1 MMKDNGG
8 MNANY
13 VQRLR
18 LTFRKQGATRYIGH
32 LDLAR
37 TLERSLNRAQIPIAY
52 TQGFNKR
59 PRMALAA
66 ALPLGYLSECEMAD
80 IYLSEKMEP
89 EAAREQMMRRMA
101 PGIEVWQVEEVDLR
115 APALQTLTAVTIYTA
130 LLLDPVDPIG
140 LQQTI
145 DTLLTAD
152 TIIRERRNK
161 EYDLRPLI
169 EDISLTA
176 TDNGST
182 LIDMRLTMRPGKTGR
197 PDEVLRELELDP
209 MAARITRT
217 EIVLAD
223 PEQA

>member
-1 MMKDNGG
+1 MLVDNGG

-18 LTFRKQGATRYIGH
+18 LTFRKTGATRYIGH

-52 TQGFNKR
+52 TQGFNQR

-80 IYLSEKMEP
+80 IFLLERMEP
-89 EAAREQMMRRMA
+89 EAARQQMMSKMA
-101 PGIEVWQVEEVDLR
+101 PGIEIWRVEEVEMNS
-115 APALQTLTAVTIYTA
+115 PALQTLTAVTTYTV
-130 LLLDPVDPIG
+130 LLLDPTDSAA
-140 LQQTI
+140 LQQRVDNLFATE
-145 DTLLTAD
+145 
-152 TIIRERRNK
+152 TIIRKRRDK

-169 EDISLTA
+169 ESIRLAQTESDGVQL
-176 TDNGST
+176 
-182 LIDMRLTMRPGKTGR
+182 DMCLAMQPGKTGR
-197 PDEVLRELELDP
+197 PDEVLLALDLDP

-217 EIVLAD
+217 AIELAN
-223 PEQA
+223 PE

>member
-1 MMKDNGG
+1 MMVDNGS

-18 LTFRKQGATRYIGH
+18 LTFRKEGATRYIGH

-59 PRMALAA
+59 PRMQLAA
-66 ALPLGYLSECEMAD
+66 ALPLGFLSECEMAD
-80 IYLSEKMEP
+80 IYLTEKMDP
-89 EAAREQMMRRMA
+89 DAAREQMMRRMA
-101 PGIEVWQVEEVDLR
+101 PGIEVWHVEEVDLR
-115 APALQTLTAVTIYTA
+115 APALQTLTAVTTYTA
-130 LLLDPVDPIG
+130 LLLDPVDPTV
-140 LQQTI
+140 LQQRI
-145 DTLLTAD
+145 DALLTAD
-152 TIIRERRNK
+152 SIIRERRNK

-169 EDISLTA
+169 EDISLAETE
-176 TDNGST
+176 DGST
-182 LIDMRLTMRPGKTGR
+182 QINMRLTMRPGKTGR
-197 PDEVLRELELDP
+197 PDEVLRQLELDP
-209 MAARITRT
+209 MTARITRT

>member
-1 MMKDNGG
+1 MMDNGG

-13 VQRLR
+13 EQRLR
-18 LTFRKQGATRYIGH
+18 LTFRKEGATRYIGH

-66 ALPLGYLSECEMAD
+66 ALPLGYLSECELAD
-80 IYLSEKMEP
+80 IYLTEIMEP
-89 EAAREQMMRRMA
+89 EVAREQMMQRMA
-101 PGIEVWQVEEVDLR
+101 PGIIVWRVEEIDLR
-115 APALQTLTAVTIYTA
+115 APALQTLTAVTTYTA
-130 LLLDPVDPIG
+130 LLLDPVDPVG
-140 LQQTI
+140 LQQKI
-145 DTLLTAD
+145 DDLLAAEA
-152 TIIRERRNK
+152 IIRERRSK

-169 EDISLTA
+169 EDISLVA
-176 TDNGST
+176 TEDDST
-182 LIDMRLTMRPGKTGR
+182 LINMRLTMMPGKTGR
-197 PDEVLRELELDP
+197 PDEVLNALELDP

-223 PEQA
+223 PEQV

>member
-1 MMKDNGG
+1 MMVDNGS

-18 LTFRKQGATRYIGH
+18 LTFRKEGATRYIGH

-59 PRMALAA
+59 PRMQLAA

-80 IYLSEKMEP
+80 IYLTEKMDP
-89 EAAREQMMRRMA
+89 KAAQEQMMRRMA
-101 PGIEVWQVEEVDLR
+101 PGIEIWRVEEVDLR
-115 APALQTLTAVTIYTA
+115 APALQTLTAVTTYTA
-130 LLLDPVDPIG
+130 LLLDPVDSTM
-140 LQQTI
+140 LQQKI
-145 DTLLTAD
+145 DVVLAAES
-152 TIIRERRNK
+152 IIRERRNK
-161 EYDLRPLI
+161 EYDLRPLVKDI
-169 EDISLTA
+169 FLADTED
-176 TDNGST
+176 GST
-182 LIDMRLTMRPGKTGR
+182 QIDMRLTMRPGKTGR
-197 PDEVLRELELDP
+197 PDEVLRQLDLDP

>member
-1 MMKDNGG
+1 MGG

-18 LTFRKQGATRYIGH
+18 LTFRKEGATRYIGH

-37 TLERSLNRAQIPIAY
+37 TLERSLNRAKIPIAY

-59 PRMALAA
+59 PRMAMAA

-80 IYLSEKMEP
+80 IYLSERMELD
-89 EAAREQMMRRMA
+89 AAREQMMERMA
-101 PGIEVWQVEEVDLR
+101 PGIEVWRVEEVDLR
-115 APALQTLTAVTIYTA
+115 SPALQTLTAVTTYTA
-130 LLLDPVDPIG
+130 LLLDPFDPIG
-140 LQQTI
+140 LQQRI
-145 DTLLTAD
+145 DDLLATKS
-152 TIIRERRNK
+152 IIRIRRKK

-169 EDISLTA
+169 EDISLA
-176 TDNGST
+176 ENDSKQIQ
-182 LIDMRLTMRPGKTGR
+182 IDMRLTMMPGKTGR
-197 PDEVLRELELDP
+197 PDEVLNALELDP

>member
-1 MMKDNGG
+1 

-18 LTFRKQGATRYIGH
+18 LTFRKEGATRYIGH

-59 PRMALAA
+59 PRMQLVA
-66 ALPLGYLSECEMAD
+66 ALPLGYLSDCEMAD
-80 IYLSEKMEP
+80 IYLSEKMDP
-89 EAAREQMMRRMA
+89 ETAREQMMSRMA
-101 PGIEVWQVEEVDLR
+101 PGIVVWRVEEVALR
-115 APALQTLTAVTIYTA
+115 APALQTLTAVTTFTA
-130 LLLDPVDPIG
+130 LLLDPFDKAA
-140 LQQTI
+140 LQQRI
-145 DTLLTAD
+145 DDLLATES
-152 TIIRERRNK
+152 IIRTRRKK

-169 EDISLTA
+169 EAISLAETEGDRTQIEMHLA
-176 TDNGST
+176 
-182 LIDMRLTMRPGKTGR
+182 MKPGKTGR
-197 PDEVLRELELDP
+197 PDEVLHALELDP

-217 EIVLAD
+217 EIGLAD

>member
-1 MMKDNGG
+1 MGC

-18 LTFRKQGATRYIGH
+18 LTFRKEGATRYIGH

-80 IYLSEKMEP
+80 IYLSEKMDP
-89 EAAREQMMRRMA
+89 EAAREQMMKRMA
-101 PGIEVWQVEEVDLR
+101 PGIVVWRVEEVDLR
-115 APALQTLTAVTIYTA
+115 APALQTLTAVTTYTS
-130 LLLDPVDPIG
+130 LLLDPTDPAT
-140 LQQTI
+140 LQQNI
-145 DTLLTAD
+145 DNLLAAKS
-152 TIIRERRNK
+152 IIRERRNK
-161 EYDLRPLI
+161 EYDLRPLV
-169 EDISLTA
+169 EDITLAETND
-176 TDNGST
+176 DN
-182 LIDMRLTMRPGKTGR
+182 IQINMRLTMMPGKTGR
-197 PDEVLRELELDP
+197 PDEVLRSLDLDP